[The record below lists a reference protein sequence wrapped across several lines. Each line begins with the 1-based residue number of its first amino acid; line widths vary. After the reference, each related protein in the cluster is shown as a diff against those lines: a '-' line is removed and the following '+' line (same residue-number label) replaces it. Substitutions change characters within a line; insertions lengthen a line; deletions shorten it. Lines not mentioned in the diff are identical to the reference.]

1 MTITFNHLNNIPTIS
16 LIEPYCQT
24 YTYDTGNNLTHLSHQ
39 ANSGDWQ
46 QHFIKLVYI
55 GWFGSGSGLIGDN
68 LLKSIGVGAIIPN
81 PPLTPSKQW

>member
-1 MTITFNHLNNIPTIS
+1 MAITFNHLNDIPTIS

-46 QHFIKLVYI
+46 HVVFAT
-55 GWFGSGSGLIGDN
+55 FAEN
-68 LLKSIGVGAIIPN
+68 VGAN
-81 PPLTPSKQW
+81 VQSAVLLLCLVG